1 LLPHPVIVISDIE
14 ISEAGDYNFTLEPLP
29 EPRREPLLVYPAY
42 FDEQDIQAEYGGLN
56 RP

>member
-1 LLPHPVIVISDIE
+1 MVVPDIE
-14 ISEAGDYNFTLEPLP
+14 ISETGDYNFTLEPLP
-29 EPRREPLLVYPAY
+29 DPRREPLLVCPAY